1 MPNLTEAKYALGE
14 VRSNRVDRVLATSE
28 VFRPVAVED
37 WEVQKAKERKA
48 IADEID
54 RVTKDLDRLN
64 SV

>member
-48 IADEID
+48 IADEIA
-54 RVTKDLDRLN
+54 RVSEDLDRLN
-64 SV
+64 V